1 MLLAQ
6 RVQDQFHASLHT
18 LADAA
23 DLLSEPIA
31 ASAQLIIDCLMR
43 EGKVLACGGGSA
55 RLTARYVAAILTD
68 RLDRERPGLAAIALT
83 GGTSPGDAA
92 DPVDPAFS
100 RQVSALGQPG
110 DVLLAI
116 STFGQSREVID
127 AVRAAQQREMRVI
140 ALVGGEGGV
149 LAEIL
154 REEDILICAPADSS
168 ARIHETLLL
177 AIHAL
182 CDGIDY
188 LLLGA

>member
-1 MLLAQ
+1 M
-6 RVQDQFHASLHT
+6 HT
-18 LADAA
+18 LVDAA
-23 DLLSEPIA
+23 DLLTEPIA
-31 ASAQLIIDCLMR
+31 NSAQLITDCLMR
-43 EGKVLACGGGSA
+43 EGKVLACGAGSA
-55 RLTARYVAAILTD
+55 RLTARYVATILAD
-68 RLDRERPGLAAIALT
+68 KLDRERPGLAAIALT
-83 GGTSPGDAA
+83 WGSSPGDAA
-92 DPVDPAFS
+92 DPVDPSFS

-116 STFGQSREVID
+116 STFGQSREVVD

-140 ALVGGEGGV
+140 ALVGGEGGA

-154 REEDILICAPADSS
+154 REVDVLICAPADST

-182 CDGIDY
+182 CDGIDF